1 MSSNSSDQECSSGS
15 TSCNFTCPS
24 GGTWYVCP
32 DEPYFLG
39 CCSSDPCTS
48 SNTTSPCPDVYAA
61 AFKPSVFNS
70 ISPNTCINA
79 PSNKWYTCNH
89 TSPPFLGC
97 CASNPCDQTH
107 GCPKDDILASSWSQ
121 SRNDQFALFKDGDDG
136 GESGESGDSEGTSLS
151 GGAIAGI
158 VVGCVAGVAILIF
171 AVWFLLR
178 RRKKRQAPVEG
189 TPAIAVSQMQSM
201 YPEEYLYQNQPS
213 PYRGSFLSP
222 FSFALC
228 LYELL
233 TSILR

>member
-1 MSSNSSDQECSSGS
+1 M
-15 TSCNFTCPS
+15 
-24 GGTWYVCP
+24 
-32 DEPYFLG
+32 
-39 CCSSDPCTS
+39 
-48 SNTTSPCPDVYAA
+48 
-61 AFKPSVFNS
+61 
-70 ISPNTCINA
+70 
-79 PSNKWYTCNH
+79 
-89 TSPPFLGC
+89 
-97 CASNPCDQTH
+97 
-107 GCPKDDILASSWSQ
+107 
-121 SRNDQFALFKDGDDG
+121 FKDGDDG